1 MTEEQFWSGL
11 GDYQERILNI
21 ITNLSSKTYV
31 GIVNLKNKQTWWS
44 QRVVDFFGLEKGV
57 FDYAMEK
64 STVKVH
70 PDDRDKYLKG
80 FSDRMQGKHLNER
93 FEYRLMTG
101 KYTCSLFSAYGQIVQ
116 DEQGEPALL
125 VLVAENHGI
134 SDEIDS
140 VTGLYSEEVFDEHIN
155 DMIQR
160 KTPAAILKVGIEQF
174 SRINVLYGVEYAN
187 RVLSEVTYLLRCA
200 AADQGFVYRLSGAK
214 FALVFKR
221 KNKEQIQKVYH
232 FIQDSLSDRLYINDK
247 KVPLRIAGGAFILEN
262 YTMDAIAVRSRLTY
276 AMNHSR
282 HKHHGELVIYNDE
295 IDSDM
300 HDNLELISVIH
311 RGAIE
316 KREGFFLCY
325 QPIADTK
332 DGEIRGM
339 EALLRWKKEPYGVVP
354 PGVFIEWL
362 EEDPCIFDLGNW
374 IISQALRDLKEISKE
389 KPDFFVNVN
398 ISAGQIERKEF
409 RETVLWL
416 LKKSGLKPEQLCM
429 ELTERCRELDVNFL
443 KQEIDFFKSKG
454 IKVAM
459 DDFGT
464 GNASLALAL
473 DLPVD
478 ELKIDMSFVRG
489 IQEKPVK
496 QAMVQ
501 SIVSFAQNTKKET
514 CIEGV
519 EDKVLLDYLKKYHAT
534 WHQGYYYSRPIPF
547 DEFKTL
553 LHDSE
558 KNNSVKEEIV

>member
-116 DEQGEPALL
+116 DEQGKPALL

-155 DMIQR
+155 DIIQR
-160 KTPAAILKVGIEQF
+160 KIPAAILKVGIEQF

-221 KNKEQIQKVYH
+221 KN
-232 FIQDSLSDRLYINDK
+232 
-247 KVPLRIAGGAFILEN
+247 
-262 YTMDAIAVRSRLTY
+262 
-276 AMNHSR
+276 
-282 HKHHGELVIYNDE
+282 
-295 IDSDM
+295 
-300 HDNLELISVIH
+300 
-311 RGAIE
+311 
-316 KREGFFLCY
+316 
-325 QPIADTK
+325 
-332 DGEIRGM
+332 
-339 EALLRWKKEPYGVVP
+339 
-354 PGVFIEWL
+354 
-362 EEDPCIFDLGNW
+362 
-374 IISQALRDLKEISKE
+374 
-389 KPDFFVNVN
+389 
-398 ISAGQIERKEF
+398 
-409 RETVLWL
+409 
-416 LKKSGLKPEQLCM
+416 
-429 ELTERCRELDVNFL
+429 
-443 KQEIDFFKSKG
+443 
-454 IKVAM
+454 
-459 DDFGT
+459 
-464 GNASLALAL
+464 
-473 DLPVD
+473 
-478 ELKIDMSFVRG
+478 
-489 IQEKPVK
+489 
-496 QAMVQ
+496 
-501 SIVSFAQNTKKET
+501 
-514 CIEGV
+514 
-519 EDKVLLDYLKKYHAT
+519 
-534 WHQGYYYSRPIPF
+534 
-547 DEFKTL
+547 
-553 LHDSE
+553 
-558 KNNSVKEEIV
+558 